1 MIDVDSLVEAGKTV
15 SEFVIPIGDPPIEF
29 PFKIPAT
36 YGGWATFNKERSEWV
51 QVHKSAPC
59 PNPEWSK
66 LWPKDEAS
74 LSALYTLTTFCS
86 ELSMGEAVKLLA
98 APLIVDALLNG
109 IQMHKANK
117 TAEVYSEMIGNA
129 KKNLSQT
136 PNGDSQSPSVETP
149 SESTPTS

>member
-15 SEFVIPIGDPPIEF
+15 SEFVIPIGDPAVEF

-36 YGGWATFNKERSEWV
+36 YGGWATFNKERTEWV
-51 QVHKSAPC
+51 QEHRKAPC
-59 PNPEWSK
+59 PNKEWAE
-66 LWPKDEAS
+66 LWPRDEAS
-74 LSALYTLTTFCS
+74 LSALYTLTTFCA
-86 ELSMGEAVKLLA
+86 ELSMGEAVKLLK

-109 IQMHKANK
+109 IQMHKATK

-136 PNGDSQSPSVETP
+136 PNGDSQSPSAETP